1 MKYNIQVLS
10 YLIGSF
16 TEMVNTFGD
25 TPNTAK
31 CFKTQATGLVKINQ
45 ISQRDLKFVLTLL
58 DILDSNQ
65 FDWQKIQQRIAMFNS
80 AMNAL
85 LFIESTTR
93 PIAAYELKLTN
104 QINDFVYDK
113 LCEVW
118 EIPKYDNK
126 TLLQTPKNNS
136 RNGVQFGVLNSSNVP
151 NESKAVHISPNSV
164 YVPNKSKVTW
174 EYFWMRFADKYIRVE
189 NPNAVCSGDPF
200 YLMCKVKNIT
210 TKEAKDIVDIIRSGG
225 SFEVVEGVESGDP
238 CRGGGLIYRR
248 VPMADDMAHSLDF
261 NNIDI

>member
-31 CFKTQATGLVKINQ
+31 CFKNQAVGLVKINQ

-85 LFIESTTR
+85 MFIESSTR

-104 QINDFVYDK
+104 QINAFVYDK

-118 EIPKYDNK
+118 DIPKYDNK
-126 TLLQTPKNNS
+126 NLLKTPENTS
-136 RNGVQFGVLNSSNVP
+136 RNRVQFGVLNSNVP
-151 NESKAVHISPNSV
+151 NKPTAVHISPNSV
-164 YVPNKSKVTW
+164 YVPNESNVTW
-174 EYFWMRFADKYIRVE
+174 EQFLLRFAEKYIRVE
-189 NPNAVCSGDPF
+189 NPNAVCSSDPF

-210 TKEAKDIVDIIRSGG
+210 TKEAKDIVDIIRLGG
-225 SFEVVEGVESGDP
+225 IFEVVEGVESGDP
-238 CRGGGLIYRR
+238 CRGGSLIYRR
-248 VPMADDMAHSLDF
+248 VPMANDIAHTLDF